1 MKALLAATLLAFS
14 AVSAAQAP
22 QVSPQQVEA
31 LMALAKTYG
40 VVRYFHPSDSL
51 DQVKW
56 DRFLVHAAAHMAAAP
71 DAASIGPR
79 LEELFVPVATGFRVA
94 PPGESIVPPQGEG
107 PRVEWRH
114 LGYGLETDAS
124 TPYASWRTH
133 HDPLRG
139 GKTKPGYFQHRA
151 GAEPSVHAE
160 PVMRVAVAQGLEA
173 HIPVS
178 LPMSA
183 AKVGDSQKARL
194 EALDR
199 VLASIEPMTETVT
212 RAQAHADGI
221 AAWNVARHFYPHWE
235 AVKVDWDATLR
246 AWLAAQP
253 QSQTRAQLRDQ
264 LRRLT
269 APLEDGHVLV
279 ADSNDKAP
287 RAFLP
292 ISVRPVGNQ
301 LVVDGSGVP
310 EQVQPGDVIAAVD
323 GKPLKAWYGER
334 VGLFSGSPQ
343 YKPWRVGLEL
353 MAGPRDSSV
362 ALQLLRGT
370 RRIQATL
377 PYRSAQFMRGPRPA
391 AIHEVRPGVHYVDIT
406 RFDKAAFD
414 RALETLKGARGIV
427 FDARGYPQ
435 RDAVAL
441 VPYWLTGADAAQW
454 MFVPRYDKPYA
465 QATTSW
471 SIGWQAQRDPAL
483 EKPVKVLLTDAR
495 TIDYAESLAAYFPAQ
510 KTGPTV
516 GERTAGATGNVARAT
531 LPSGMSFFFGSMRV
545 TLHDGST
552 SLHAKGIA
560 PDQPVSPTVRG
571 IREGRDEVLEH
582 AIRHIEQRP
591 AR

>member
-14 AVSAAQAP
+14 ASSAAQAA
-22 QVSPQQVEA
+22 SMTTQQVEA
-31 LMALAKTYG
+31 LMALAKAYG

-56 DRFLVHAAAHMAAAP
+56 DRFLVHAAGHMAASP

-79 LEELFVPVATGFRVA
+79 LEELFTPVATGFRVA
-94 PPGESIVPPQGEG
+94 PPGEAIVPPQGEG

-114 LGYGLETDAS
+114 LGYGLESDAS

-139 GKTKPGYFQHRA
+139 GKTKGGYFQHRA
-151 GAEPSVHAE
+151 GAEQSVHAE
-160 PVMRVAVAQGLEA
+160 PVMRVAVTEGLEA

-183 AKVGDSQKARL
+183 AKVSDAQKAKL
-194 EALDR
+194 EALDK
-199 VLASIEPMTETVT
+199 VLAGIEPGTETVT

-221 AAWNVARHFYPHWE
+221 AAWNVARHFYPHWD
-235 AVKVDWDATLR
+235 AVKVDWEATLR

-253 QSQTRAQLRDQ
+253 QSQTRAELRDQ

-269 APLEDGHVLV
+269 APLADGHILI
-279 ADSNDKAP
+279 ADFNDKTP

-292 ISVRPVGNQ
+292 ISVRPVGNR
-301 LVVDGSGVP
+301 LIVDGSGVP
-310 EQVQPGDVIAAVD
+310 EQVQPGDVIAAVG
-323 GKPLKAWYGER
+323 GKPLKAWYAER
-334 VGLFSGSPQ
+334 VALMSGSPQ
-343 YKPWRVGLEL
+343 TKPWRVCLDL
-353 MAGPRDSSV
+353 LAGPRDSTV
-362 ALQLLRGT
+362 TLKLLRGT
-370 RRIQATL
+370 RGIEVTL
-377 PYRSAQFMRGPRPA
+377 PYRSAQFMRSPRPA
-391 AIHEVRPGVHYVDIT
+391 AIHEVRPGIHYVDLT
-406 RFDKAAFD
+406 RFDKADFD
-414 RALETLKGARGIV
+414 KALETLKGAKGIV
-427 FDARGYPQ
+427 FDARGYPG

-454 MFVPRYDKPYA
+454 MFVPRYDKPFA
-465 QATTSW
+465 QSTTAW
-471 SIGWQAQRDPAL
+471 SIGWQMQRNPAL

-495 TIDYAESLAAYFPAQ
+495 TIDYAESLAAYFPAH

-545 TLHDGST
+545 TLHDGTT
-552 SLHAKGIA
+552 SLHTKGLP
-560 PDQPVSPTVRG
+560 PDQPASPTVRG
-571 IREGRDEVLEH
+571 IRAGRDEVLEH
-582 AIRHIEQRP
+582 AIRHVERSST
-591 AR
+591 R